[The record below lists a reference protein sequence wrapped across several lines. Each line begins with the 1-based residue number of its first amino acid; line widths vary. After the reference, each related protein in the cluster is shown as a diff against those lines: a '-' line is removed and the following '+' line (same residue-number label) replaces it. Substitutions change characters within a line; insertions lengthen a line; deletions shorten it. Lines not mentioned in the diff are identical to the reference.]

1 MGTEK
6 FLPELWTSDVSV
18 VDGTHTWDRD
28 GTVAEYI
35 PVQYAIQTVTTTKT
49 SATTLGQTFTLT
61 FDASR
66 LGLVRVVGVTGGPT
80 TIPIA
85 VDATA
90 LDVKLALEVHGHTS
104 CLPMRFLLDIPQG
117 RHLSESVAICE
128 LSWVN
133 VPLFLSA
140 SLG

>member
-35 PVQYAIQTVTTTKT
+35 PVQYAIQTVTAAKT

-90 LDVKLALEVHGHTS
+90 LDVKLALEVY
-104 CLPMRFLLDIPQG
+104 
-117 RHLSESVAICE
+117 
-128 LSWVN
+128 
-133 VPLFLSA
+133 
-140 SLG
+140 